1 MSLGKGYIHIY
12 TGGGKG
18 KTTAALGLGL
28 RAVGH
33 GLRVCMVQF
42 LKSAASGELESV
54 RSIGPNFSIHRFE
67 KKRDF
72 FWNLNAEEKA
82 EVKLE
87 VGSAFAFAR
96 QTMLEGGC
104 DILILD
110 EVLGALHNGL
120 LELEDL
126 LELLR
131 AKPAGLE
138 IVLTGRNAPPELI
151 AAADLVTEMNEIKHY
166 YRQGVPS
173 RDGIEK

>member
-12 TGGGKG
+12 TGSGKG

-28 RAVGH
+28 RAAGH

-42 LKSAASGELESV
+42 LKSAASGELESA
-54 RSIGPNFSIHRFE
+54 RSLGPRFAIHRFE

-72 FWNLNAEEKA
+72 FWNLDDAEKA

-87 VGSAFAFAR
+87 VGRAFAFAR

-110 EVLGALHNGL
+110 EVLGALNNGL
-120 LELEDL
+120 LGLEELLD
-126 LELLR
+126 LLR

-138 IVLTGRNAPPELI
+138 IILTGRNAPPELVE
-151 AAADLVTEMNEIKHY
+151 AADLVTEMNEIKHY
-166 YRQGVPS
+166 FRQGVPG

>member
-1 MSLGKGYIHIY
+1 MSLGKGYVHIY
-12 TGGGKG
+12 TGHGKG

-28 RAVGH
+28 RAAGH

-54 RSIGPNFSIHRFE
+54 RRIGPHFTIHRFE
-67 KKRDF
+67 KPRDF
-72 FWNLNAEEKA
+72 FWKLTDGQKA

-87 VGSAFAFAR
+87 VGRAFAFAR
-96 QTMLEGGC
+96 QTGLGGGC

-110 EVLGALHNGL
+110 EVLGALGNGL
-120 LELEDL
+120 LELERL
-126 LELLR
+126 LELVR
-131 AKPAGLE
+131 MKPDGLE
-138 IVLTGRNAPPELI
+138 IVMTGRDAPPELI
-151 AAADLVTEMNEIKHY
+151 DAADLVTEMNEIKHY

>member
-1 MSLGKGYIHIY
+1 MALGKGYIHIY
-12 TGGGKG
+12 TGNGKG

-42 LKSAASGELESV
+42 LKSAESGELHAV
-54 RSIGPNFSIHRFE
+54 RSLGPKFSIHRFE

-72 FWNLNAEEKA
+72 FWKLNEAEKA

-87 VGSAFAFAR
+87 VGEAFKFAR
-96 QTMLEGGC
+96 QTAFSDGC

-110 EVLGALHNGL
+110 EVLGALNNNLLGLDEL
-120 LELEDL
+120 LEFLRSKPQG
-126 LELLR
+126 LEL
-131 AKPAGLE
+131 
-138 IVLTGRNAPPELI
+138 VLTGRGAPPELLE
-151 AAADLVTEMNEIKHY
+151 AADLVTEMGEIKHY